1 MPISPTYPGV
11 YIEEVPSGVR
21 TIMGVATSITAFFGQ
36 AKEGPINKAIR
47 LLSYSDY
54 ERNFGSPHPHSE
66 LATSVRLF
74 FQNGGA
80 DCYVVRLVKEG
91 TGVKASVV
99 VKNEKGIDVMQLTA
113 KEIGT
118 WGNELAVEVDYDTSQ
133 PEETFH
139 LRVYRIAA
147 DGTLKASEEFLN
159 CSADIDSPRFPPK
172 LLTQASKLV
181 DCAHTFATDQA
192 YRAAATDSGYSE
204 ARRPFSDD
212 LQGRNELAALTAKH
226 NNTSTSHFMLSVDGS
241 AYFEVDL
248 EDAFVANVTEQEIID
263 TIKGRINTALPPAL
277 VNSVQPSFEI
287 LVPKKDGPPEV
298 PALKVLRLK
307 SNTGSHR
314 SIVIQPASS
323 KNLASVLMLGT
334 AQGGIERS
342 RYAPLRPA
350 GSGIFLKLDNLNS
363 LADLSQ
369 NHFSKIALDSQEI
382 DLGTKLQT
390 TSASD
395 KWYMGYVA
403 PGQKNSDGIRE
414 KLAIVARAIS
424 DAGIGWSARLAGSRL
439 VLQKR
444 SGPNFAIGQIAT
456 SFANDIAGFF
466 ATNTRFYSLGMA
478 LGAFQN
484 AAQSGVEGDPPD
496 VGSYKGKESN
506 HTGFYAL
513 DLVDLFNL
521 MVIPK
526 DLLLSEDDYRDLWK
540 PASAYC
546 AAHRAFLLIDPPDS
560 WSSSYLEAVAP
571 SKGIRSLRTGV
582 VKDYSAV
589 FYPRVKV
596 RDNGLIRTVGSSG
609 AVAGLMA
616 RIDSSRGVW
625 KAPAGTEAAFV
636 EVSDLDVLLTDM
648 ENGVLNKEGI
658 NCLRSFPVGIVNWG
672 ARTMDGADDFASEWK
687 YIPVRRLALYIEESL
702 YRGTKWVVF
711 EPNDE
716 PLWAQIRLNVGAFMH
731 DLFTQGAFQGT
742 TPRDAY
748 FVKCDK
754 ETTTQNDINKGIV
767 NIVVG
772 FAPLK
777 PAEFVII
784 KIQQIAGQI
793 QT

>member
-1 MPISPTYPGV
+1 
-11 YIEEVPSGVR
+11 
-21 TIMGVATSITAFFGQ
+21 MGVATSIATFFGQ
-36 AKEGPINKAIR
+36 ANEGPINRAVR
-47 LLSYSDY
+47 LHSYADF
-54 ERNFGSPHPHSE
+54 ERNFGAPHPSSE

-74 FQNGGA
+74 FQNFGT
-80 DCYVVRLVKEG
+80 DCYVVRLIKEG
-91 TGVKASVV
+91 TGVKASLVV
-99 VKNEKGIDVMQLTA
+99 ENEDETKDVLKFTA
-113 KEIGT
+113 KEIGA
-118 WGNELAVEVDYDTSQ
+118 WGNELALEVDYDTSQ

-139 LRVYRIAA
+139 LRVYRLAA

-172 LLTQASKLV
+172 LIKQESKLI
-181 DCAHTFATDQA
+181 DCDYTVASDAA
-192 YRAAATDSGYSE
+192 YREMAQVPGYSE
-204 ARRPFSDD
+204 ARRPFTDG
-212 LQGRNELAALTAKH
+212 QEGRNVLAGLIAAG
-226 NNTSTSHFMLSVDGS
+226 NNTNRFKLSVDGS
-241 AYFEVDL
+241 AFFEVNL
-248 EDAFVANVTEQEIID
+248 EDAFEDDVEELAVLD
-263 TIKGRINTALPPAL
+263 AIKARINQALPPSLA
-277 VNSVQPSFEI
+277 NSVKPSFA
-287 LVPKKDGPPEV
+287 DGPGDM
-298 PALKVLRLK
+298 KVLRLESSTAK
-307 SNTGSHR
+307 LKN
-314 SIVIQPASS
+314 VVVQPGSS
-323 KNLASVLMLGT
+323 KDLSGVLMLGT

-350 GSGIFLKLDNLNS
+350 ANGIFLKFDKLNELANLQQDDFDVITLDG
-363 LADLSQ
+363 
-369 NHFSKIALDSQEI
+369 QEI
-382 DLGTKLQT
+382 NLGTKLQT
-390 TSASD
+390 TSAAD
-395 KWYMGYVA
+395 LWYEGYVSPA
-403 PGQKNSDGIRE
+403 QKNFNGLRE
-414 KLAIVARAIS
+414 KLAILARAIS
-424 DAGIGWSARLAGSRL
+424 DASIGWTAKLAGSRL

-444 SGPNFAIGQIAT
+444 SGPNFAMGQIAT
-456 SFANDIAGFF
+456 TNDVGSFF
-466 ATNTRFYSLGMA
+466 ASNTRFYSLGMA

-484 AAQSGVEGDPPD
+484 TANSGVEGDPPN

-513 DLVDLFNL
+513 DLIDLFNL

-526 DLLLSEDDYRDLWK
+526 DLTLSEDDYRGLWA

-560 WSSSYLEAVAP
+560 WSSSYLEVVDP
-571 SKGIRSLRTGV
+571 SKGIRPLRNGM
-582 VKDYSAV
+582 VKDHSAV
-589 FYPRVKV
+589 FYPRIKV
-596 RDNGLIRTVGSSG
+596 RDNGLIRTIGPAG
-609 AVAGLMA
+609 AIAGLMA
-616 RIDSSRGVW
+616 RIDSARGVW
-625 KAPAGTEAAFV
+625 KAPAGTEATFV
-636 EVSDLDVLLTDM
+636 EVSGLDVLLTDR

-658 NCLRSFPVGIVNWG
+658 NCLRLFPVGIVNWG

-731 DLFTQGAFQGT
+731 DLFTQGAFQGM

-793 QT
+793 KT